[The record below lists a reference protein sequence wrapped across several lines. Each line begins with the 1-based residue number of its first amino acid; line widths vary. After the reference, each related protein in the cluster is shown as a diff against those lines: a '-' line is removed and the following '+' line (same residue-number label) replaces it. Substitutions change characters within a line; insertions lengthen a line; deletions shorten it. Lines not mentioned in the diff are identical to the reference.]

1 MEYNKYV
8 KYAIVLTVATI
19 AIACFYT
26 MWYNSRDDAL
36 KVLNE
41 GQKLEDVAPSIK
53 KQVQEAEQD
62 GAVLT
67 TAKEIASTAKREQAF
82 RKAEYAVIEGNTKL
96 PPSTPVELKQYN
108 VYTAPKVIREAG
120 LCIGSD
126 KKIDGVSFGIKKRIS
141 KKGTYI
147 GVRVDYEWT
156 DKRARVW
163 ATYSW

>member
-1 MEYNKYV
+1 MENNKNI
-8 KYAIVLTVATI
+8 KYAIMIAVATI
-19 AIACFYT
+19 AIACFFA
-26 MWYNSRDDAL
+26 MWYNAKNDNI
-36 KVLNE
+36 KVLKS

-53 KQVQEAEQD
+53 KQVQEAEHD
-62 GAVLT
+62 GTVMT
-67 TAKEIASTAKREQAF
+67 TAKDLASTAKREQSF
-82 RKAEYAVIEGNTKL
+82 RKAEYAVIEGDTKL
-96 PPSTPVELKQYN
+96 ASNTPVELKQYN

-126 KKIDGVSFGIKKRIS
+126 KKIEGLSFGIKKRIS

-147 GVRVDYEWT
+147 GARVDYEWT

>member
-1 MEYNKYV
+1 MEYNKKI
-8 KYAIVLTVATI
+8 KYAIVLTIATI
-19 AIACFYT
+19 AIACFLS
-26 MWYNSRDDAL
+26 MWYNAKNNNIKML
-36 KVLNE
+36 KS

-53 KQVQEAEQD
+53 KEVQKAEQD
-62 GAVLT
+62 GTVMT
-67 TAKEIASTAKREQAF
+67 TAKDLASTAKREQSF
-82 RKAEYAVIEGNTKL
+82 RKAEYAVIEGDTKL
-96 PPSTPVELKQYN
+96 APSTPVELKQYN

-126 KKIDGVSFGIKKRIS
+126 KKIDGASFGIKKRIG

-147 GVRVDYEWT
+147 GARVDYEWT